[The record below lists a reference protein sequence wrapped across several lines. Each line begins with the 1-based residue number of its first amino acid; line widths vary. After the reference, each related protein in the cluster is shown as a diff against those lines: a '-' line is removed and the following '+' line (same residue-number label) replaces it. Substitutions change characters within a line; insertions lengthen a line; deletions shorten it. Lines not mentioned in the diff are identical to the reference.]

1 MPARGTGGA
10 GARDAAGGIV
20 DDYLNE
26 QERGVC
32 GRGGLR
38 EKGPGVGAGVGV
50 AAFGV
55 GGWKAWRAR
64 RETRLV
70 EASGQY
76 EQLVAAFAKN
86 DMPTVTSLADKLAAQ
101 YPRTGYAEHGQLT
114 AARLEVENNQ
124 IPAALAR
131 LQRIMAATA
140 DHELAPLVRLR
151 IARLQIDQGKPDEAL
166 ATLAAAEPGAFAGPH
181 PEVRGDALWAKGDHP
196 AARLAYREA
205 QAALA
210 GAPGGAMLALK
221 IGAP

>member
-1 MPARGTGGA
+1 
-10 GARDAAGGIV
+10 V

-26 QERGVC
+26 QEQWEFVRGW
-32 GRGGLR
+32 LR
-38 EKGPGVGAGVGV
+38 ENGPWLVAGVALAALGV
-50 AAFGV
+50 W
-55 GGWKAWRAR
+55 GWKAWQSRQ
-64 RETRLV
+64 ETRLL
-70 EASGQY
+70 EASAQY
-76 EQLVAAFAKN
+76 EQLVAAFAKS
-86 DMPTVTSLADKLAAQ
+86 DMPTVRALADRLAAQ

-131 LQRIMAATA
+131 LQKIMAATA
-140 DHELAPLVRLR
+140 DHELALLVRLR

-166 ATLAAAEPGAFAGPH
+166 ATLAAAEPGAFAGRYA
-181 PEVRGDALWAKGDHP
+181 EVRGDALWAKGDHT

-210 GAPGGAMLALK
+210 GAPGADMLALK